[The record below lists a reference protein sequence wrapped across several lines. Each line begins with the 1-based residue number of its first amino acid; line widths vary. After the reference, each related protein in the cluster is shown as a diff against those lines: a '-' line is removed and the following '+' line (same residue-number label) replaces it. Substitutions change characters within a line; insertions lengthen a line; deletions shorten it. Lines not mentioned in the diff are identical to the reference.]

1 MNIPKFCV
9 QRPIFVSMVSCIVLI
24 LGAVALSYLP
34 VDLMPDITYPGVSI
48 ITTYED
54 ASPEEVEELIS
65 RKIETALSAVSGVKE
80 ITSTSGEGSS
90 NVTVSFNWGT
100 DLDAAVA
107 DVRDRLDRVVPR
119 LPDEADSPILYK
131 FDSASSPIM
140 RIGVSTAIDLLD
152 ARKLIED
159 QIQYRLERIDG
170 VASIEIGGGLERE
183 IQVLFDVDKARKL
196 DTSLD
201 NVLETIKNA
210 NVTTPAGNLREGR
223 LEIRVRTPGIFTS
236 VEEIRDTVIATG
248 KNGEKIRIGDVAEV
262 LDTTAKVTR
271 FVRVNGQPGIMIQ
284 VYKQSGAN
292 TVKVAEAVLEQ
303 LELINREFGSQV
315 QLNATINSAEYIERS
330 IAGVADSAVTGGLL
344 AVIVLFIFLRN
355 FGSTVVIGISI
366 PLSIIATF
374 ALVYFYGYTL
384 NIMTLGGLAL
394 GVGMLVDNS
403 IVVLENIT
411 RLRDEG
417 LPPEEAAVR
426 GTSEV
431 AIAIT
436 ASTLTTLAVFLPL
449 LFMEG
454 MAGVMFKQFSSVV
467 TFSLACSLFTAI
479 TLVPMMAARL
489 LSAKKKERRVTWIH
503 RVLDVSENFQRWMER
518 GYGRLL
524 DAVLR
529 HRWRFIVIA
538 VLVMAA
544 SAALVPMIGT
554 ELMPRA
560 DEFLVAV
567 FRGLRG
573 SAGVV
578 PGAALRVFAGA
589 GAGVHGDGLSI

>member
-467 TFSLACSLFTAI
+467 TFSLACSLLTAI
-479 TLVPMMAARL
+479 TLVPMMTARL